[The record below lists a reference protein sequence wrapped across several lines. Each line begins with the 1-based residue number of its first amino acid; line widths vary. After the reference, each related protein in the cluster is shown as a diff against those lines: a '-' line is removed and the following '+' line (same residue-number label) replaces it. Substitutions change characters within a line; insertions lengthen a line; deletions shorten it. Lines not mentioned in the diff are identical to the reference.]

1 VGQTI
6 ACANQKGGVGKTTT
20 VVNLAAFLAIAG
32 ERVLVIDL
40 DPQGNAT
47 SGLGL
52 DRSSLEVS
60 VYDGVIDGHGL
71 EDLTVSGPLGIDVV
85 PSAIA
90 LAGAEVE
97 LAPLESRERRLGRL
111 IGEISARYDYILVD
125 CPPSLGLL
133 TVNGLTAADSVLVP
147 LQCEYYALEGL
158 TQLLGTIDLIRDHL
172 NPPLALKGVVLTMFD
187 GRTNLSADVAA
198 EARRHLGERVF
209 ETVVPRSVRLSE
221 APSHGQ
227 PIALYSPES
236 VGAVAYRQLADELRA
251 RDARTAATPSGGIQP
266 EGEHGIGSEDGP
278 DAVGPEPAAVSAA

>member
-52 DRSSLEVS
+52 DRTSLEVS
-60 VYDGVIDGHGL
+60 VYEGVIDGLGL
-71 EDLTVSGPLGIDVV
+71 EDLTVAGPLGIDVV

-111 IGEISARYDYILVD
+111 VGGVSDRYDYILID

-133 TVNGLTAADSVLVP
+133 TVNALTAADSVLVP

-187 GRTNLSADVAA
+187 GRTNLSADVAT
-198 EARRHLGERVF
+198 EVRRHLGDRVF
-209 ETVVPRSVRLSE
+209 DTVVPRNVRLSE
-221 APSHGQ
+221 APSHGL
-227 PIALYSPES
+227 PIALYSPDS
-236 VGAVAYRQLADELRA
+236 VGATAYKRLADELRT
-251 RDARTAATPSGGIQP
+251 RDGHTEA
-266 EGEHGIGSEDGP
+266 GEP
-278 DAVGPEPAAVSAA
+278 VAAVSAA